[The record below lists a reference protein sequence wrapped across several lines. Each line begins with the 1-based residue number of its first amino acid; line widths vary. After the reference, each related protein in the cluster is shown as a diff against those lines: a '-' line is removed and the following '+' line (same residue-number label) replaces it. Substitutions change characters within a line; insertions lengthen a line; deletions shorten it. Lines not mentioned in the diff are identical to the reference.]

1 MKYILDID
9 KYTKLNESML
19 DGNMNDILAD
29 WGAVSNAVS
38 SGLYGFSYDPN
49 LSTYPNQ
56 YDSTVDPFT
65 RNQLLVK
72 GLRNQVNR
80 SQSEM
85 NDLVFNKYLKD
96 IEELDN
102 IKILRMFVNNMG
114 FLDVFISFELFE
126 IEFFGVFRSFNNT
139 LQPIIFTS
147 ELYTDV
153 NFSYI
158 NEEYRLKLSNHL
170 KMILDNWFNPMIC
183 SYKSLKNNTLRDLKG
198 GFFEIKK
205 DAVINIVGTNI
216 DANRNKYAIVVYKDN
231 KYFIKDNDFY
241 YINYRYEKIKD
252 TIIL

>member
-126 IEFFGVFRSFNNT
+126 M
-139 LQPIIFTS
+139 IIFSTS
-147 ELYTDV
+147 SNMVFNSSLLSEISPS
-153 NFSYI
+153 SY
-158 NEEYRLKLSNHL
+158 
-170 KMILDNWFNPMIC
+170 
-183 SYKSLKNNTLRDLKG
+183 
-198 GFFEIKK
+198 
-205 DAVINIVGTNI
+205 
-216 DANRNKYAIVVYKDN
+216 
-231 KYFIKDNDFY
+231 
-241 YINYRYEKIKD
+241 
-252 TIIL
+252 